1 MDAMATK
8 KQIHALRKV
17 QSKIE
22 ALQSK
27 LSIEMQSAGL
37 LIEEVTGIGG
47 IVDWLPGDGVGF
59 TCSDENVPT
68 FVPFGDLIKLIEIGE
83 VSKDELI
90 ALASL

>member
-1 MDAMATK
+1 MATK
-8 KQIHALRKV
+8 RQIHALRKV
-17 QSKIE
+17 QLKIE

-27 LSIEMQSAGL
+27 LSIELQSAGL
-37 LIEEVTGIGG
+37 LVEEVTGIDG
-47 IVDWLPGDGVGF
+47 IVDWLPGDSVGF

-68 FVPFGDLIKLIEIGE
+68 FVPFEDLIKLIEIGE

>member
-1 MDAMATK
+1 MATK
-8 KQIHALRKV
+8 RQIHALRKV
-17 QSKIE
+17 QLKIE

-27 LSIEMQSAGL
+27 LSIELQSAGL
-37 LIEEVTGIGG
+37 LVEEVTGIDG

-59 TCSDENVPT
+59 ACSDENVPT
-68 FVPFGDLIKLIEIGE
+68 FVPFEDLIKLIEIGE